1 MSGDANKIDFY
12 LLFEQCWRN
21 RPYYCNLIL
30 GIIWQDVKSDGAQQY
45 EKAAQ
50 GIDDLPF
57 GITSNTDVFK
67 EYDMESDGVALFK
80 KVFILYLYKIF
91 IEAISSSDKWV
102 SLSEP
107 SINL

>member
-1 MSGDANKIDFY
+1 MVYNHVWWSKQNW
-12 LLFEQCWRN
+12 LLPSVWTMLNESA
-21 RPYYCNLIL
+21 IL
-30 GIIWQDVKSDGAQQY
+30 LYSFFLQDVKSDGAQQY

-80 KVFILYLYKIF
+80 KVFILYLHVHTCIDTNCPFK
-91 IEAISSSDKWV
+91 
-102 SLSEP
+102 
-107 SINL
+107 